1 MKSMIAHFF
10 QMFWVVPGS
19 PVNPGISSEIHLLDE
34 STFFL
39 FQVKRRYGLLSLYF
53 QGSL

>member
-10 QMFWVVPGS
+10 QMFCL
-19 PVNPGISSEIHLLDE
+19 VNPGISSEIHLLDE